1 MNKVVH
7 FMRWCLPSTA
17 SFIRNQ
23 IVYHQRYEPAV
34 VYTQPKPGAFYDDLH
49 KRGSTLYPLHS
60 TLEKKFYGFTRRL
73 SPAAKRRVID
83 FVRKQNPKVLH
94 VHYGVDCLV
103 YADIIRTL
111 GIPACVS
118 FYGYDC
124 TEFPRRFYGFG
135 KTLLEKGVFQNPSVK
150 AVLAMSDDMK
160 ADLISAGCPEEKII
174 VHYYGIEAEQFSIQ
188 REDTQKDVIK
198 FLIISGLHPKKG
210 HTYLIEAFAA
220 MSRSIEKNVELHIV
234 GAGPLYP
241 SLEEA
246 ISKTGLS
253 NIFLHGHV
261 NYGSEKHREYLREA
275 DVFVHPSVTS
285 PTGDKEGIPGAV
297 IEAMA
302 SGLPVITTYHAGIPS
317 VVQDDVHALLV
328 KEKDVMALQMAMTRL
343 ANDPVYRARIA
354 RDGQKHAST
363 KLDVIPKEI
372 ELEEIYDL
380 ISINNKTLKANTIA

>member
-1 MNKVVH
+1 
-7 FMRWCLPSTA
+7 
-17 SFIRNQ
+17 
-23 IVYHQRYEPAV
+23 
-34 VYTQPKPGAFYDDLH
+34 
-49 KRGSTLYPLHS
+49 
-60 TLEKKFYGFTRRL
+60 
-73 SPAAKRRVID
+73 
-83 FVRKQNPKVLH
+83 
-94 VHYGVDCLV
+94 
-103 YADIIRTL
+103 
-111 GIPACVS
+111 
-118 FYGYDC
+118 
-124 TEFPRRFYGFG
+124 
-135 KTLLEKGVFQNPSVK
+135 VK